1 MHPEPNPIIEMLK
14 TMPVWETAGIS
25 LSHSAEHIHF
35 TRRQITLSIPS
46 MEVLIFGAKKV
57 LEMFRVLD
65 Q

>member
-1 MHPEPNPIIEMLK
+1 
-14 TMPVWETAGIS
+14 
-25 LSHSAEHIHF
+25 
-35 TRRQITLSIPS
+35 LSIPS